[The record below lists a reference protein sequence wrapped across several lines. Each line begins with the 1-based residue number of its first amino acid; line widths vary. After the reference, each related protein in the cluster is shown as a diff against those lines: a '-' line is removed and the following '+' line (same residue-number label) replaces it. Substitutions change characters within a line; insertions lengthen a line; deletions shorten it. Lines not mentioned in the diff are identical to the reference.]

1 MHESK
6 MMKYGNILFSFMD
19 EDRLTDYGKCG
30 FTSNSKLFHSS
41 PMKLVGEF
49 AKVDHC
55 SALMAV

>member
-1 MHESK
+1 